1 MENVVIY
8 FARQFV
14 LLLNFV
20 LSSSCSYERPLFGG
34 GFLTPFKGV
43 PMAMKLTRNDLL
55 QAWMT
60 LVKLRETGNLDVSD
74 DQFVLTV
81 LNILDREQHKRMET
95 ES

>member
-1 MENVVIY
+1 MIY

-34 GFLTPFKGV
+34 GFLTPYQGA
-43 PMAMKLTRNDLL
+43 PMTMKLTRSDLL

-60 LVKLRETGNLDVSD
+60 LVKLRETKKLDASD
-74 DQFVLTV
+74 DQFVLAV
-81 LNILDREQHKRMET
+81 LNIVDREQHKRME

>member
-1 MENVVIY
+1 
-8 FARQFV
+8 
-14 LLLNFV
+14 
-20 LSSSCSYERPLFGG
+20 
-34 GFLTPFKGV
+34 
-43 PMAMKLTRNDLL
+43 MAMKLTRNDLL

-81 LNILDREQHKRMET
+81 LNILDREQHKRMDA